1 MSKVLAFEPGDEV
14 RVLSDAEFAA
24 VNGGTSSFIVAVAN
38 AALKAVGQPPL
49 TKKGDPDL
57 PGLGGLP
64 PY

>member
-1 MSKVLAFEPGDEV
+1 MSKDLTVELGDEI

-24 VNGGTSSFIVAVAN
+24 VNGGTSSFMIAVAN
-38 AALKAVGQPPL
+38 AALNALGKPPL